1 MTNRFVHV
9 TILILMTLSLTACS
23 SAVKKPSLPPESEM
37 SLEPTS
43 DEATALSRKLAAM
56 PLDARLAWPKSK
68 TVIAD
73 TENEPLYS
81 FVAKNLPLRQALEIF
96 ARAYS
101 LNIVADRDVDAILN
115 VEFHDLPFDQAM
127 EALLEVEGLYWQREG
142 QLITVKAWETRSFI
156 VNYIRLV
163 RAGEN
168 SSVANVN
175 SGSSEGS
182 GSGEGNKAG
191 AISIKQTDSVEF
203 WNELEAQLETMM
215 SGEGRISVNRMT
227 GTVQVS
233 DYHPRVEEVAR
244 YIDHINSAV
253 HRQVDIDVKIVE
265 VALNDDYSLGVDW
278 SQLTADGAGGTNTN
292 LTISDIITQP
302 AGGIVAGSPSTALQ
316 IFGSR
321 GDINYSALIQAL
333 QEQGEVRTVSQPKI
347 RTLNNQPA
355 MIKVGTDRTFFRR
368 EVSVDTSSAGTSSLS
383 QDVAQIVTEGIVLA
397 ITPQISTEGWIMM
410 DVSPIV
416 TRVSGVAQV
425 LDENGNVRSSAPNLD
440 IRQASSLVRAQNSET
455 IVIGGLIQEQES
467 ETQRSVPVLGRL
479 PILGHLFRGTYKSK
493 VKKELLMFITPRLV
507 DSRLTADTALWRGQE
522 F

>member
-1 MTNRFVHV
+1 MTNRFGR
-9 TILILMTLSLTACS
+9 SLAPMLVALAVTACAS
-23 SAVKKPSLPPESEM
+23 PVKQ
-37 SLEPTS
+37 EPTDPKA
-43 DEATALSRKLAAM
+43 DEPLAVRVEKASALAKKLAVM
-56 PLDARLAWPKSK
+56 PVNERLAWPQPE
-68 TVIAD
+68 TVAPD
-73 TENEPLYS
+73 AANEPLYS
-81 FVAKNLPLRQALEIF
+81 FVAKNLPLRQALQIF
-96 ARAYS
+96 ARSYD
-101 LNIVADRDVDAILN
+101 LNIIADRDVDSILN

-127 EALLEVEGLYWQREG
+127 EAMLEVEGLYWHREG
-142 QLITVKAWETRSFI
+142 QLITVKSWETRSFI

-182 GSGEGNKAG
+182 DSGQDTKAG
-191 AISIKQTDSVEF
+191 EISIKQTDSVEF
-203 WNELEAQLETMM
+203 WEELEEELGKLR
-215 SGEGRISVNRMT
+215 SSDGRILVNRMA

-244 YIDHINSAV
+244 YIDHINNAV

-265 VALNDDYSLGVDW
+265 VALNDDFSLGVDW
-278 SQLTADGAGGTNTN
+278 SRLTEDGSGGTNTN
-292 LTISDIITQP
+292 LTISNIVTQP
-302 AGGIVAGSPSTALQ
+302 VGGVVANSPSTILR
-316 IFGSR
+316 IFGNN
-321 GDINYSALIQAL
+321 GDIDYSALINAL

-368 EVSVDTSSAGTSSLS
+368 EVSVDTSAAGSSSLA

-425 LDENGNVRSSAPNLD
+425 MDENGNVRSSAPNLD

-467 ETQRSVPVLGRL
+467 ETQRSVPILGRL

-507 DSRLTADTALWRGQE
+507 DSPTGMGAARWQPQE
-522 F
+522 Y